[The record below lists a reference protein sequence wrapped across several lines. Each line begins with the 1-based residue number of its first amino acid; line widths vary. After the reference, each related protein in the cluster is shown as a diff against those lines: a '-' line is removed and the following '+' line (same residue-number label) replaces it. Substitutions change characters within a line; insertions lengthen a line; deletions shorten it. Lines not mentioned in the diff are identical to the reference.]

1 MKLYILILLTPIL
14 CLCGCKKEYEK
25 QHVQFLSSSFEIE
38 NHETTI
44 QASINANCS
53 WSVESEN
60 SEIRIYPSSGELSRE
75 ISLKIPANNE
85 LNERSYRVRVIS
97 EDGTSSDHLTIIQEE
112 SYGFQAED
120 SLFVSCKGSTF
131 GYNVKT
137 SDVINSVEKPS
148 WISIKGAMV
157 SQPDNNSSSRS
168 VVNYSYTLSVSPNDE
183 GSHRTGIVTLIGNRS
198 SFSFKVSQEAY
209 SMDVSR
215 DSIFVEPAATATGSF
230 FFVKTDLDIV
240 NIQSPNWV
248 TLDAIKQDSGFV
260 YNAAID
266 YNETGKQREGVIKL
280 SGMGLYKE
288 IKVAQDCYFLTI
300 EKGSVETFEPG
311 KSEGSVLYRSNIG
324 SEYIL
329 SAVQELFE
337 SNNWIKLKELNKKEE
352 TGSYELFYDIE
363 ENRTGHSRSVSET
376 LKIRGAEL
384 HLLITQKPY
393 ELQGIEIDGWEMI
406 TIDKNPVYKIK
417 PIPEYASLDSLSLD
431 LIEDSAWGELK
442 EINGEKVLNLHFTQN
457 IWHYIG
463 LRGPNGVLWENGV
476 FLFPSVILD
485 ESKKDM
491 KVLVGKVIKIPYHY
505 SLFDFSP
512 YSVQTN
518 NKNVVKIIDNTTL
531 EVIGEGDAVVY
542 VGSPYHDESEE
553 MYVEGQHLIAELTK
567 CSVRDSYGI
576 RIISLEIDL
585 YHTSMMFPDD
595 WYISDRYGNKLI
607 GKTGNWKID
616 KNHSKWTFELSV
628 DQPNLDID
636 YFIQSYTFHLKG
648 NIGNKTVQ
656 QSIPLI
662 VTD

>member
-1 MKLYILILLTPIL
+1 
-14 CLCGCKKEYEK
+14 
-25 QHVQFLSSSFEIE
+25 
-38 NHETTI
+38 
-44 QASINANCS
+44 
-53 WSVESEN
+53 
-60 SEIRIYPSSGELSRE
+60 
-75 ISLKIPANNE
+75 
-85 LNERSYRVRVIS
+85 
-97 EDGTSSDHLTIIQEE
+97 
-112 SYGFQAED
+112 
-120 SLFVSCKGSTF
+120 
-131 GYNVKT
+131 
-137 SDVINSVEKPS
+137 
-148 WISIKGAMV
+148 
-157 SQPDNNSSSRS
+157 
-168 VVNYSYTLSVSPNDE
+168 
-183 GSHRTGIVTLIGNRS
+183 
-198 SFSFKVSQEAY
+198 
-209 SMDVSR
+209 
-215 DSIFVEPAATATGSF
+215 
-230 FFVKTDLDIV
+230 
-240 NIQSPNWV
+240 
-248 TLDAIKQDSGFV
+248 
-260 YNAAID
+260 
-266 YNETGKQREGVIKL
+266 
-280 SGMGLYKE
+280 
-288 IKVAQDCYFLTI
+288 
-300 EKGSVETFEPG
+300 
-311 KSEGSVLYRSNIG
+311 
-324 SEYIL
+324 
-329 SAVQELFE
+329 
-337 SNNWIKLKELNKKEE
+337 
-352 TGSYELFYDIE
+352 
-363 ENRTGHSRSVSET
+363 
-376 LKIRGAEL
+376 
-384 HLLITQKPY
+384 
-393 ELQGIEIDGWEMI
+393 MI

-431 LIEDSAWGELK
+431 LTEDSAWGELK

-512 YSVQTN
+512 YSVRTN

-553 MYVEGQHLIAELTK
+553 MYVEGRHLIAELTK